1 MTNYLAFDIE
11 TAKIT
16 PQDSDVQ
23 QHRPLGIACW
33 AVAWVGSETTILHK
47 GEAEE
52 QEFRIKTTEGCGKG
66 FDGEILPQMTKSQ
79 CCLLVARL
87 HRAVEQGFTLLA
99 HNGVG
104 FDFDILAEESGMHDT
119 CADLALHS
127 VDTCLLVHCLKGFPV
142 GLEAIAKGM
151 NLQGKTE
158 GMNGSMAPQMWAEGK
173 FNEVLEYVAQDVRAT
188 LQVALE
194 IEKRKGLT
202 WIAKS
207 GRRNS
212 LPIPKLLTAF
222 EALQLP
228 EPDTSW
234 MSEPISRE
242 RFTSWMEAQREV

>member
-1 MTNYLAFDIE
+1 
-11 TAKIT
+11 
-16 PQDSDVQ
+16 
-23 QHRPLGIACW
+23 
-33 AVAWVGSETTILHK
+33 
-47 GEAEE
+47 
-52 QEFRIKTTEGCGKG
+52 
-66 FDGEILPQMTKSQ
+66 
-79 CCLLVARL
+79 
-87 HRAVEQGFTLLA
+87 FTLLA

-151 NLQGKTE
+151 GLQGKTE

-212 LPIPKLLTAF
+212 LPIPKLLTAY

-234 MSEPISRE
+234 MTEPISRE
-242 RFTSWMEAQREV
+242 RFTSWMEARQNGNV

>member
-1 MTNYLAFDIE
+1 MKFLAFDIE
-11 TAKIT
+11 TAKVT
-16 PQDSDVQ
+16 PQDADIQ
-23 QHRPLGIACW
+23 QHRPLGISCW
-33 AVAWVGSETTILHK
+33 AVAWSHEK
-47 GEAEE
+47 SGEI
-52 QEFRIKTTEGCGKG
+52 RTKSGCGLHE
-66 FDGEILPQMTKSQ
+66 DGTHLPQMTRSQ
-79 CCLLVARL
+79 CCFLVARL
-87 HRAVEQGFTLLA
+87 HKSTEQGYTILA

-104 FDFDILAEESGMHDT
+104 FDFDILAEESGMHAT

-142 GLEAIAKGM
+142 GLESIAKGM
-151 NLQGKTE
+151 GLQGKTE
-158 GMNGSMAPQMWAEGK
+158 GMNGSLAPQMWAEGK
-173 FNEVLEYVAQDVRAT
+173 FQEVLDYVQQDVRAT

-234 MSEPISRE
+234 MTEPIPRS
-242 RFTSWMEAQREV
+242 RFTGWMEARQA